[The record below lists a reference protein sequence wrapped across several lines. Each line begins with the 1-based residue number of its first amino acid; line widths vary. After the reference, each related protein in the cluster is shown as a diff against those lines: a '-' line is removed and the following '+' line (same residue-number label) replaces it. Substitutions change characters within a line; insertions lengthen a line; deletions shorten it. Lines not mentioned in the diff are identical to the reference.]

1 MNKVSPREAQI
12 IRRVR
17 DARDA
22 LGLTQEQVGAALS
35 LSKYGYGHYEREVQP
50 FTVDQLFTLSRVL
63 GRSVEWFLGL
73 ETGLSERED
82 HLLTIY
88 KGLSPTARGLL
99 LDMAETF
106 AKSERERGEGK

>member
-1 MNKVSPREAQI
+1 MPTKLEEQITERVIAARKDAGLERKNLAEALVI
-12 IRRVR
+12 DVN
-17 DARDA
+17 
-22 LGLTQEQVGAALS
+22 S
-35 LSKYGYGHYEREVQP
+35 YGHYERGRYA

-73 ETGLSERED
+73 ETELTDRED

-88 KGLSPTARGLL
+88 RGLTPGAAGLL

-106 AKSERERGEGK
+106 AKSERERGGEK